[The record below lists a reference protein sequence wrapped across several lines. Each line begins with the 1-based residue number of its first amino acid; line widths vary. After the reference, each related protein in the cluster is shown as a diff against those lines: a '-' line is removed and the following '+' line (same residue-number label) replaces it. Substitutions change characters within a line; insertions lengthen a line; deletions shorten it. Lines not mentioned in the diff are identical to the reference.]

1 MADTSWG
8 FSTWGNFTYGG
19 QAINVN
25 VGIGNDA
32 GWGAAS
38 WGQREWDQNGLA
50 FPDQLTIQSPNDA
63 WGLDIWGAD
72 SWGGILAL
80 QVNVFG
86 TANIVPNSTELSF
99 ELGNLTFAG
108 IGNITVTGNQL
119 SLTLDDATVVADNNI
134 ELTTNLLQALVQSP
148 SISADS
154 FTEAVTGIQLNS
166 TTGSVNFKLD
176 AQFTPTGSESYC
188 WNYTTNCS
196 FTNYCKIRSR
206 PISYC

>member
-50 FPDQLTIQSPNDA
+50 FPDQLTIQSPNDQP
-63 WGLDIWGAD
+63 WGLDSWGAD
-72 SWGGILAL
+72 SWGGIGA

-86 TANIVPNSTELSF
+86 TANIVPDSTELSF
-99 ELGNLTFAG
+99 ELGNLTFEG
-108 IGNITVTGNQL
+108 IANFSVTGNQL
-119 SLTLDDATVVADNNI
+119 SLTLDNATVFADNNI

-148 SISADS
+148 NIIADS
-154 FTEAVTGIQLNS
+154 LTEGNCWKHS
-166 TTGSVNFKLD
+166 T
-176 AQFTPTGSESYC
+176 Y
-188 WNYTTNCS
+188 CS
-196 FTNYCKIRSR
+196 FTNCCSSWSGPICYYRNRRSR
-206 PISYC
+206 I